1 MSFHNAGAKSQPR
14 LVHYVDNSDVHPT
27 IVVDFRPIEP
37 MPTSPSAR
45 PKSKGKSIGVSPSIS
60 VDRIPKISAKSKN
73 FVQEAREL
81 YRSHFGAPSHD
92 DTVLYSEYEFDEPV
106 HHYHHHKQ
114 DPTDYHISAHQVYNK
129 GSSFWKSYHAPE
141 VMTAKSQ
148 RSSSSSSVRQPEEPP
163 IDKHKYKL
171 RPTLQTPPFPTDL
184 TLSPKLA
191 VYSGTAYKEAS
202 MKQDSVYDGASS
214 SSVITESHRNNV
226 DLPTQRS
233 EKVEDQQQ
241 ENQPLTSSSKTNTA
255 GGIERE
261 QYKRHSRHSSH
272 PSFGAN
278 KDIPDIN
285 KAAVIPDPPA
295 YRQIFPDVQVQS
307 EHIRSQQLQQQQKKD
322 FSCCSLGKDLQKQQQ
337 MFGPQEQTPVPE
349 TSVKAPSSPGKKR
362 HSRHYRSNS
371 TPFPSPCNFIDLLAD
386 DPNTPRDPYNHY
398 HMTASQPSLANA
410 NSSDRISSHSVNEFS
425 NIGNNKVTTSCS
437 AGNIPRGTTTPSDSE
452 MKEESAT
459 LGKQP
464 KKQRYIKHKKSPSN
478 HSCGALSG
486 LTASSSSGTTLA

>member
-1 MSFHNAGAKSQPR
+1 MSLHNAGAKSQPR

-60 VDRIPKISAKSKN
+60 VDRIPKISAKSKS

-81 YRSHFGAPSHD
+81 YRSHFGGPSHED
-92 DTVLYSEYEFDEPV
+92 AVLYSEYEFDEPV
-106 HHYHHHKQ
+106 HHQHHQKQ
-114 DPTDYHISAHQVYNK
+114 DVTDYQISTHQVYDK

-141 VMTAKSQ
+141 VMTAKSHP
-148 RSSSSSSVRQPEEPP
+148 SSSVRQPEAPP
-163 IDKHKYKL
+163 IDKDKYKL

-184 TLSPKLA
+184 TLSPKLT
-191 VYSGTAYKEAS
+191 VYSDTPYKEAN
-202 MKQDSVYDGASS
+202 MEQNSVYDGASS
-214 SSVITESHRNNV
+214 SSVVT
-226 DLPTQRS
+226 DLRKDIVLMQRS
-233 EKVEDQQQ
+233 EQVEQQLQ
-241 ENQPLTSSSKTNTA
+241 EEKNQPQSGSSTTNMA
-255 GGIERE
+255 GGFERE
-261 QYKRHSRHSSH
+261 QYKRHSSHSSH
-272 PSFGAN
+272 PSFGATN
-278 KDIPDIN
+278 DIPDIT
-285 KAAVIPDPPA
+285 ATVIPDPPA

-307 EHIRSQQLQQQQKKD
+307 EHVRSQQMQQQQQQKD
-322 FSCCSLGKDLQKQQQ
+322 FSCCSFGKDLQKQQQ
-337 MFGPQEQTPVPE
+337 MFGPQESTPVTE

-398 HMTASQPSLANA
+398 HMTTSQPSLAKA
-410 NSSDRISSHSVNEFS
+410 NSSDRISSHSINEFS
-425 NIGNNKVTTSCS
+425 NISNNKVTTSCS
-437 AGNIPRGTTTPSDSE
+437 AGNIPRGTATSDLD